1 MVERVIPHE
10 LLTVQEYLE
19 MEETASVRH
28 EYVGGMVYA
37 TVGATKRHNR
47 IAGNVYARLLAAA
60 RGGPCRVYM
69 AAVKPRVEDVI
80 TTMTSWSPAAPRTTT
95 RLSKMLLASL
105 SR

>member
-1 MVERVIPHE
+1 
-10 LLTVQEYLE
+10 

-69 AAVKPRVEDVI
+69 EAVKLRVEDVI
-80 TTMTSWSPAAPRTTT
+80 YYPDVMVACGAEDDPFIENAPR
-95 RLSKMLLASL
+95 LAVEVASL
-105 SR
+105 GRSP